1 MSTLPQVLGF
11 ARTGGAP
18 TARRSAAVAL
28 GLASALVLAACSN
41 PSDGGTTDVAA
52 TKGTKTKIN
61 ISPGQNRI
69 TTDKVDSIAAE
80 VPEAIRKRGTLEI
93 VNSSGS
99 AAPLTF
105 YATDNKTVIGV
116 EPDLAYLVAAVLG
129 LKPHISTVSWENIFV
144 GLDSGKYD
152 VGFSNITDT
161 EERKEK
167 YDFASYREDN
177 LGFEAK
183 KGSGLKV
190 TGPKDVAGR
199 TVAVGSG
206 TNQEK
211 LLIEWSKEDVKAGL
225 KPVNIKYYQN
235 DSDTYLAL
243 QSGRIDLYLGPNPTA
258 AYHAATTGRSEVV
271 GTYSGAGATLQ
282 GLIAATTKKDNG
294 LVKALA
300 DALNEIIDNGTYA
313 KVLKRWGLSGEAVAK
328 SEINPPGLPKTNK

>member
-1 MSTLPQVLGF
+1 MSVNL
-11 ARTGGAP
+11 
-18 TARRSAAVAL
+18 ARRSASVAV
-28 GLASALVLAACSN
+28 GLVSALVLSACSN
-41 PSDGGTTDVAA
+41 PSDGGTTEVADRTGA
-52 TKGTKTKIN
+52 RTKIN
-61 ISPGQNRI
+61 LSPDQNRI

-80 VPEAIRKRGTLEI
+80 VPEEIRRRGTLEL
-93 VNSSGS
+93 VSSSGS

-116 EPDLAYLVAAVLG
+116 EPDIAHLVADVLG
-129 LKPHISTVSWENIFV
+129 LKPHINTVSWENIFV
-144 GLDSGKYD
+144 GLDSAKYD
-152 VGFSNITDT
+152 AGFSNITVT

-167 YDFASYREDN
+167 YDFAGYREDN

-199 TVAVGSG
+199 TVAVSSG

-211 LLIEWSKEDVKAGL
+211 LLIEWSRENEKAGL
-225 KPVNIKYYQN
+225 KPVNIKYFQN

-258 AYHAATTGRSEVV
+258 AYHAATTGKTEVV

-282 GLIAATTKKDNG
+282 GLIAATTKKDSG
-294 LVKALA
+294 LVEPLA
-300 DALNEIIDNGTYA
+300 DALNHIIENGTYA
-313 KVLKRWGLSGEAVAK
+313 KVLKRWGLSDEAVTK
-328 SEINPPGLPKTNK
+328 SEINPPGLPRTNK